1 MFLLTAD
8 SGCMGDLIAVFVIFI
23 GLPVVAIGV
32 AWWNSDYQMAPQQPP
47 RPGCGVCGGT
57 GRRLDCG
64 ECYRCR

>member
-32 AWWNSDYQMAPQQPP
+32 VARVRRKIPDRGSRRIADRGQPIA
-47 RPGCGVCGGT
+47 G
-57 GRRLDCG
+57 
-64 ECYRCR
+64 